1 MSLRNRLR
9 RLEGTTG
16 QQQCPEHW
24 APVTPALPV
33 DYRALLA
40 PFSPD
45 PGERARY
52 EAERQ
57 AQRCARCGWEPVQ
70 IVASADWPN
79 QGRGGLG
86 EPASTLG

>member
-16 QQQCPEHW
+16 QQECHEHW
-24 APVTPALPV
+24 APVTPSLPI

-45 PGERARY
+45 PEERARY
-52 EAERQ
+52 EAERL
-57 AQRCARCGWEPVQ
+57 AQRCTMCGWEPTRI
-70 IVASADWPN
+70 IVSEEWPS
-79 QGRGGLG
+79 QERVL
-86 EPASTLG
+86 E